1 MRGKKSFLLEGQDV
15 LLDCVLTND
24 LSQAL
29 TAPGRVS
36 LKVSECLQL
45 PFEWASTA
53 PFSWLLWVVRV
64 KTTFWHTLPAR
75 FSSAEGQPEMCFFCF
90 TKLFSCVKID
100 TECLAEADPS
110 RIAHC
115 DIVLLREGGK
125 GTIATFHGGRTKSS
139 LPYSSDPFRLWP
151 FCHSWGDR
159 RPSFTVMN
167 MSAYSLLSCHPSLC
181 IWQREE
187 KKRKKRKRRN
197 LIETWICADIRIGAQ
212 QVWALRLK

>member
-36 LKVSECLQL
+36 LKASGRLQL
-45 PFEWASTA
+45 PFEWASAA
-53 PFSWLLWVVRV
+53 PFSWPLGVVRV
-64 KTTFWHTLPAR
+64 KTTFRHARPVR
-75 FSSAEGQPEMCFFCF
+75 FSSAEGQPEMCCFCF
-90 TKLFSCVKID
+90 TKLFSFVKID

-125 GTIATFHGGRTKSS
+125 RHYCSV
-139 LPYSSDPFRLWP
+139 
-151 FCHSWGDR
+151 SWRKDKIQ
-159 RPSFTVMN
+159 
-167 MSAYSLLSCHPSLC
+167 PSLF
-181 IWQREE
+181 IRPFQAVTILSQLRWQEAILHSDEHVSLFSYSAVTHHYAYGREKK
-187 KKRKKRKRRN
+187 KKRKNR
-197 LIETWICADIRIGAQ
+197 
-212 QVWALRLK
+212 